1 MLKSKY
7 IIPFYSFL
15 IASSVLCQNNAA
27 ASVTLGGTRFIYH
40 DSQDSLSISAYDR
53 DNIPYLVQ
61 SWFSPYTEK
70 TDEKVSNTSA
80 KIPFVVTPPLFRMN
94 PGDTNTINIVKTD
107 TSTLP
112 QDRES
117 IFYFNF
123 KAIPGLAKS
132 TSSSLM
138 VSVSSSM
145 KLFYRPEKLTDEEA
159 TNAWEK
165 IAITKNGKSVILKNP
180 TPYFITLHKLA
191 IDGQTNSSVKNL
203 MVSPFSE
210 KSIPVTTS
218 VHSVSWAALTDQGG
232 ITSEKSINL

>member
-1 MLKSKY
+1 MLKSNY
-7 IIPFYSFL
+7 ILSFSAL
-15 IASSVLCQNNAA
+15 IASSVLCLNTAV

-61 SWFSPYTEK
+61 SWFSPYNEK
-70 TDEKVSNTSA
+70 TDQKISSNSA

-132 TSSSLM
+132 SSSSLM

-159 TNAWEK
+159 ASAWEK
-165 IAITKNGKSVILKNP
+165 IVVTKHGKSVTIKNP
-180 TPYFITLHKLA
+180 TPYFVTLHKLT
-191 IDGQTNSSVKNL
+191 IDSQANSSVKNL

-218 VHSVSWAALTDQGG
+218 VHSVNWSALTDQGG
-232 ITSEKSINL
+232 ITSEKSTTL